1 MEADIEVEVAHHDV
15 ARALAA
21 TKINWKTVDKWR
33 DRLKYKS
40 NEDMLFDWMF
50 DRNEVYRRGL
60 FKRPNPFH
68 KHVRNLLDNMEHLG
82 LSSFDM
88 VIEQGLKLTKKQIEE
103 YKDSIEEQ
111 DDE

>member
-15 ARALAA
+15 AR
-21 TKINWKTVDKWR
+21 D
-33 DRLKYKS
+33 
-40 NEDMLFDWMF
+40 
-50 DRNEVYRRGL
+50 
-60 FKRPNPFH
+60 
-68 KHVRNLLDNMEHLG
+68 LG
-82 LSSFDM
+82 LSSIDM